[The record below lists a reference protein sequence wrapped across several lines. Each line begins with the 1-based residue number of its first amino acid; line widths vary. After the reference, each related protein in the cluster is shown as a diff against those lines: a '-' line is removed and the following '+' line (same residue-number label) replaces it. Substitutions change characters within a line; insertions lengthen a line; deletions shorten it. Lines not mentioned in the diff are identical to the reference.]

1 MKQKLSPKPA
11 RGICAPGKLWRGLTA
26 AALTITLAICP
37 VGAAPELSA
46 RSAILVDAASGR
58 VLCEKNAGRK
68 SLIASTTKIMTGL
81 LVAEAGK
88 LDEEYTIPPEAVGI
102 EGSSLYLREGETLTR
117 EQLLYGLMLRSGN
130 DAAVALALAVAGDVE
145 SFVARMNG
153 RAAELGLTDT
163 HFANPNGLD
172 DDGNYSTARD
182 LAALTRT
189 AMENET
195 FAKVVGTKEYRF
207 GNRVLINHN
216 KLLWRCEG
224 AVGVKTGYTKKAG
237 RLLVS
242 AAERDGQRLIAVTI
256 DAPSDWA
263 DHAALLDYGYSEYT
277 RTVLLPAGARIG
289 AARVVG
295 GESVLVQAVLTREL
309 SYPLLPGE
317 EPELRLN
324 LPEFVYA
331 PVETAELAGSVQ
343 AVLDG
348 EVVAE
353 VPLRWRN
360 GVRAQERRKNWLERL
375 FGK

>member
-1 MKQKLSPKPA
+1 MKQNQKRKNQAPERLLS
-11 RGICAPGKLWRGLTA
+11 GLA
-26 AALTITLAICP
+26 AALALTLTICP
-37 VGAAPELSA
+37 IEAAPEVSA
-46 RSAILVDAASGR
+46 RSAILMDAASGR
-58 VLCEKNAGRK
+58 ILCEKNAERK

-81 LVAEAGK
+81 LAAEAGE
-88 LDEEYTIPPEAVGI
+88 LDEEFTIPPEAVGI
-102 EGSSLYLREGETLTR
+102 EGSSLYLKEGEKLTR

-130 DAAVALALAVAGDVE
+130 DAAVALALAVSGDVE
-145 SFVARMNG
+145 SFVTRMNE

-163 HFANPNGLD
+163 HYANPNGLD

-195 FAKVVGTKEYRF
+195 FAKVVGTKQYRF
-207 GNRVLINHN
+207 GNRVLVNHN

-242 AAERDGQRLIAVTI
+242 AAEREGRRLIAVTI

-263 DHAALLDYGYSEYT
+263 DHRALLDYGYSEYAQ
-277 RTVLLPAGARIG
+277 TVLLPAGARIG

-295 GESVLVQAVLTREL
+295 GQSLLVQAVLTREL

-360 GVRAQERRKNWLERL
+360 EVPAQEQRKNWFERL

>member
-1 MKQKLSPKPA
+1 MPK
-11 RGICAPGKLWRGLTA
+11 
-26 AALTITLAICP
+26 
-37 VGAAPELSA
+37 LSA
-46 RSAILVDAASGR
+46 RSAILVDADSGR
-58 VLCEKNAGRK
+58 VLCEKDAERR

-81 LVAEAGK
+81 LAAEAGG
-88 LDEEYTIPPEAVGI
+88 LETEFVIPPEAVGI
-102 EGSSLYLREGETLTR
+102 EGSSLYLREGEKLTR
-117 EQLLYGLMLRSGN
+117 EELLYGLMLRSGN
-130 DAAVALALAVAGDVE
+130 DAAVALAIATAGDVA
-145 SFVARMNG
+145 SFVERMNE

-182 LAALTRT
+182 LAALART
-189 AMENET
+189 AMDNEV
-195 FAKVVGTKEYRF
+195 FAEVVGTREYRC
-207 GNRVLINHN
+207 GNRVLVNHN

-224 AVGVKTGYTKKAG
+224 VVGVKTGYTKKAG

-242 AAERDGQRLIAVTI
+242 AAERDGRRLIAVTI
-256 DAPSDWA
+256 DAPNDWA
-263 DHAALLDYGYSEYT
+263 DHAALLDYGYTEFT

-289 AARVVG
+289 AARVIG
-295 GESVLVQAVLTREL
+295 GRVLLAQAVLTREL

-331 PVETAELAGSVQ
+331 PVETAAIAGSVQ

-360 GVRAQERRKNWLERL
+360 EVPVQEKRKSWLERL
-375 FGK
+375 FGG